1 MTLPH
6 PVRCDKSPLGTSTLR
21 VGALAIQRLAG
32 DLSGAR
38 LESRG
43 LPHWL
48 SISPLLAS
56 RWRSLIRSKRS
67 CNNFT
72 IPPVPPVV
80 ASYRQ
85 TNRPKIATTTT
96 AMKRSMIMCN
106 PRYRHIMMTRARLH
120 RNRYASSRLRFLLL
134 QWLALTY
141 RGFVLPTT
149 VADAGD
155 RAVSVCVTARGL
167 RELGRATSAAGSI
180 GLSLRKSPLPILR
193 RELSI
198 PAGS

>member
-1 MTLPH
+1 MTRPH

-80 ASYRQ
+80 VSYRQ

-106 PRYRHIMMTRARLH
+106 PRYRHIMMARARLH
-120 RNRYASSRLRFLLL
+120 RNRYFEAPNNLMKPQGCPTNTGGERL
-134 QWLALTY
+134 
-141 RGFVLPTT
+141 
-149 VADAGD
+149 GD
-155 RAVSVCVTARGL
+155 RQQFAHP
-167 RELGRATSAAGSI
+167 E
-180 GLSLRKSPLPILR
+180 
-193 RELSI
+193 
-198 PAGS
+198 